1 MCFKRQSCKTR
12 ETKAAATPS
21 PAPLWCLSCLTP
33 SVTHCGHWH
42 VSRVSLNGLRKRET
56 ARSLAGKCKTE
67 QRDLL
72 HLPSLHSQEHN
83 TSCLEDTQ
91 KYKFNNIKANV
102 QRDIFY

>member
-1 MCFKRQSCKTR
+1 MHVLQ
-12 ETKAAATPS
+12 AAKLQDARNKGGIHF
-21 PAPLWCLSCLTP
+21 LSCTSFVPLP
-33 SVTHCGHWH
+33 SRTFSHTCGHCH
-42 VSRVSLNGLRKRET
+42 VSLNGLRKRKT

-72 HLPSLHSQEHN
+72 HLQSLHSQEHN